1 MDDQIKGKK
10 ILLCVSGGI
19 AVFKAAALTSKLV
32 QRGYEV
38 KVIMTESAQE
48 FVTPLTFQAL
58 SRDHVYV
65 DTFTEPNPEKIAHID
80 IADWA
85 DLVLIAPATA
95 NIIGK
100 LANGIA
106 DDMMTTTLLAATA
119 PVMIAPAMNV
129 HMYDHPAVQ
138 RNMATLKQDGYK
150 YIEPNEG
157 YLACGYVGKGRM
169 AEPEDLLD
177 MIDHHFIYQNNQ
189 IWHGKKVLVTAG
201 PTQETI
207 DPVRFFS
214 NRSSGKMGYAIAEM
228 AAARGAD
235 VTLIS
240 GPVSLKDPH
249 GVHKISVTSAKEMY
263 DAVHQEFKQADVV
276 IKAAAVADY
285 RPVETFEQKV
295 KKSHEDM
302 HIEMERTGD
311 ILQSLGEIKSK
322 QLLIGFAAES
332 ENIETNAKKKIQKK
346 NLDIIAANS
355 ITEKNMGFQADTNE
369 LTLYFAN
376 GKEVAIPL
384 TTKAEAA
391 NRLLNE
397 VRTLLEGQ

>member
-1 MDDQIKGKK
+1 MNDERIEKK

-32 QRGYEV
+32 QKGYQV
-38 KVIMTESAQE
+38 KVIMTDSAQE

-65 DTFTEPNPEKIAHID
+65 NTFTEPNPEKIAHID

-95 NIIGK
+95 NIISK
-100 LANGIA
+100 LAHGMA
-106 DDMMTTTLLAATA
+106 DDMMTTTLLATTA

-138 RNMATLKQDGYK
+138 KNMTLLKEYGYK

-169 AEPEDLLD
+169 AEPEDLAD
-177 MIDHHFIYQNNQ
+177 MIDHHFISQNNQ

-228 AAARGAD
+228 AAARGAE
-235 VTLIS
+235 VTLVS
-240 GPVSLKDPH
+240 GPVSLKEPH
-249 GVHKISVTSAKEMY
+249 GVSVIPVRSAKDMF
-263 DAVHQEFKQADVV
+263 DVVHREFAKMDVV

-285 RPVETFEQKV
+285 RPKEIYEQKM
-295 KKSHEDM
+295 KKTNGDL
-302 HIEMERTGD
+302 HIEMERTND
-311 ILQSLGEIKSK
+311 ILQSLGGKKTS

-332 ENIETNAKKKIQKK
+332 ENIEENAKKKIQKK

-355 ITEKNMGFQADTNE
+355 IAEKNVGFQVDTNE
-369 LTLYFAN
+369 LNLYFSS

-384 TTKAEAA
+384 TTKREAA
-391 NRLLNE
+391 NLLLNE
-397 VRTLLEGQ
+397 IKTLLEER